1 MEFDRSKWPIF
12 TCEALFEPPTIG
24 GSSSPGSSDKLSS
37 THSMVSFPMMMNPE
51 VRTDRFVVGTWA
63 AACVAC
69 VNRTRQLANQR
80 AAVCSH
86 RRESSCLRWVSA
98 SARCSCLPPSR
109 CSNRPPRC
117 RSRTSRFVRGREREG
132 ERERDSC
139 TYGGYAR
146 YTCSIGQREPCRHC
160 RGRCDSAMAR
170 GQGGGG
176 AGDPSHD
183 AVTGGTVS
191 TATLA
196 HDLPRRDVV
205 MRSCDCE
212 WWSGGCVAFLFVCT
226 VS

>member
-1 MEFDRSKWPIF
+1 MLIYSQSVVVHTPAQYNTTYHFTSRASHPASQPFILLLTRSRSHLPAHATTLPQHLGSYRTWPTHAYAHHTHLACFLRGMEFDRSKWPIF

-117 RSRTSRFVRGREREG
+117 RSRTSRFVRGRECEG
-132 ERERDSC
+132 ERETRVLMSLC
-139 TYGGYAR
+139 A
-146 YTCSIGQREPCRHC
+146 
-160 RGRCDSAMAR
+160 
-170 GQGGGG
+170 
-176 AGDPSHD
+176 
-183 AVTGGTVS
+183 
-191 TATLA
+191 
-196 HDLPRRDVV
+196 
-205 MRSCDCE
+205 
-212 WWSGGCVAFLFVCT
+212 
-226 VS
+226 